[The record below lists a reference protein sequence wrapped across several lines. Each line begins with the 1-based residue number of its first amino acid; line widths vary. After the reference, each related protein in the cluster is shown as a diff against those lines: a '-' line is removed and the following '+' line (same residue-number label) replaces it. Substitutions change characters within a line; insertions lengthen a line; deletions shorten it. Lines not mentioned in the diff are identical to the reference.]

1 MNKYPIR
8 CFVSIIFLFIG
19 LQIITLEVPDLQAQS
34 DNHLAVVIS
43 STTSGNPPLVVKG
56 YFIYI
61 ENGKE
66 IKRLIDKS
74 GWGWNFFGEYIKE
87 VHARKIS
94 GDGSFQIYVVENSKP
109 VFESGSVS
117 SLAPVI
123 YEREKI
129 TGN

>member
-1 MNKYPIR
+1 
-8 CFVSIIFLFIG
+8 
-19 LQIITLEVPDLQAQS
+19 LQAQS
-34 DNHLAVVIS
+34 DNHLAVVIR
-43 STTSGNPPLVVKG
+43 STTSGNPPLVVEG

-87 VHARKIS
+87 VHVRKVS

-117 SLAPVI
+117 SRDPFI
-123 YEREKI
+123 YEREKS
-129 TGN
+129 TDN